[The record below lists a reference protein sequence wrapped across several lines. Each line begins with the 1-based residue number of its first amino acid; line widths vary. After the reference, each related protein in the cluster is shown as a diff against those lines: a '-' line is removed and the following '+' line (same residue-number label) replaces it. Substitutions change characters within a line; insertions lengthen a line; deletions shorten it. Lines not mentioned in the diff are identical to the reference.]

1 MLFALGRRRGMMEK
15 MEENYKQEAIEMLR
29 QKRYWCA
36 AADALREQIRL
47 LDAELNACRTAS
59 EDEAGSKDGGGA
71 ARERVLR
78 LNGRKEA
85 FCHRLRMMEGELEQI
100 QRAYATLSPYQRD
113 LLDTFFVSGQ
123 KNCAERLARRYY
135 KERSS
140 LYRDRKKAIDAFALA
155 LFGSIPC

>member
-1 MLFALGRRRGMMEK
+1 
-15 MEENYKQEAIEMLR
+15 MLR

-47 LDAELNACRTAS
+47 LDAELNACHTAS
-59 EDEAGSKDGGGA
+59 SDEAGAKDKDGGTA
-71 ARERVLR
+71 EKRVLR
-78 LNGRKEA
+78 LNGRKQA

-100 QRAYATLSPYQRD
+100 RRAYSMLSPYQRD

-155 LFGSIPC
+155 LFGAIPG

>member
-1 MLFALGRRRGMMEK
+1 
-15 MEENYKQEAIEMLR
+15 MEETYTQEAIGMLR
-29 QKRYWCA
+29 QKRYWQA

-47 LDAELNACRTAS
+47 LDAEMTACRTAS
-59 EDEAGSKDGGGA
+59 YDGAGIQNGGSVAAED
-71 ARERVLR
+71 RMLR
-78 LNGRKEA
+78 LIERKDA

-100 QRAYATLSPYQRD
+100 RRAYALLTPYQRD

-123 KNCAERLARRYY
+123 KNCAERLAQRYY

-155 LFGSIPC
+155 LFGAIPC

>member
-1 MLFALGRRRGMMEK
+1 MEK
-15 MEENYKQEAIEMLR
+15 MEENYTQEAIEMLR

-47 LDAELNACRTAS
+47 LDTELNACHTAS
-59 EDEAGSKDGGGA
+59 RGDAGTADGGTA
-71 ARERVLR
+71 EKRVLR
-78 LNGRKEA
+78 LLRRKEA

-100 QRAYATLSPYQRD
+100 QRAYAMLSPYQRD